1 MDDDGRVLGL
11 CIVHPNNIGRCGV
24 IANASYAVASSAMG
38 KGAGEALVRESLRR
52 AKDLGFRVMQFN
64 AVVASNTAAIRL
76 YEKIGFQPLGTVP
89 GAYRHNDGS
98 FEDIRLFC
106 FDLTKL

>member
-1 MDDDGRVLGL
+1 
-11 CIVHPNNIGRCGV
+11 
-24 IANASYAVASSAMG
+24 
-38 KGAGEALVRESLRR
+38 
-52 AKDLGFRVMQFN
+52 MQFN
-64 AVVASNTAAIRL
+64 AVVASNSAAIRL
-76 YEKIGFQPLGTVP
+76 YEKIGVEPLGTVP